1 MAARAWAP
9 SKIST
14 LPGGNAGEVSECV
27 PAAGI
32 PDLGLSEQ
40 YAIDAYG
47 KTGASWLGGT
57 GDHAVNPGR
66 GQGYG

>member
-1 MAARAWAP
+1 
-9 SKIST
+9 
-14 LPGGNAGEVSECV
+14 LPGGNASEVSGCV
-27 PAAGI
+27 LAASI

-57 GDHAVNPGR
+57 GDRAVR
-66 GQGYG
+66 LADASYQGETWMLDSLEGD

>member
-1 MAARAWAP
+1 
-9 SKIST
+9 
-14 LPGGNAGEVSECV
+14 LPGGNAGEVSRCV

-47 KTGASWLGGT
+47 KTGASLGGT
-57 GDHAVNPGR
+57 GDCAVRLADASYHPK
-66 GQGYG
+66 

>member
-1 MAARAWAP
+1 
-9 SKIST
+9 
-14 LPGGNAGEVSECV
+14 LPGGNAGEVSGCI

-57 GDHAVNPGR
+57 GDRAVR
-66 GQGYG
+66 LADAS